1 MKYYF
6 LALGTLI
13 LVCVGCTFD
22 GHQILD
28 NGNEKGVYNA
38 PPAERMLRPGP
49 MVDGPGP
56 GVIPMMAN
64 PVPAYPAL
72 KITQVRFVGPHGMQI
87 GWQVPGGFAENQ
99 KIAPARKNF
108 QQGGTYRLKLTKIPG
123 AGREGLTLY
132 PTLQVYPATPMTD
145 AYLSH
150 DTVPIE
156 VTDEDLDTVENN
168 NFVTKVIYLPDPRY
182 QELAVAGVETL
193 VSTRLEPGV
202 DPVAEA
208 NRRGTILAVFRMGNM
223 DLEMPN
229 GVMTGANGRGDVNQ
243 VAYLDGD
250 RNEFAEPMPIS
261 AVEAGLSAVPAPMI
275 AAGYGLPGMATPP
288 VWGYPITG
296 TPIGL
301 AGPPHIPLGADCSL
315 KSHTIRNLTV
325 NNMPSPVDHVLID
338 VKQTPGFSVPPP
350 VKHITYTEDHPVYR
364 EGELAYPKWAL
375 PEGPAQG
382 RQVCPPGTPTP
393 GPQGP
398 QLTPDAQG
406 MPGPPPM
413 R

>member
-6 LALGTLI
+6 LALGTLF
-13 LVCVGCTFD
+13 LVCVGCAFD
-22 GHQILD
+22 GRQILD

-38 PPAERMLRPGP
+38 PPAERMLHPGP

-56 GVIPMMAN
+56 GVIPMMAS
-64 PVPAYPAL
+64 PAPPAPML
-72 KITQVRFVGPHGMQI
+72 KVTQVRFVGPAGMQI
-87 GWQVPGGFAENQ
+87 GWQIPNGFAENQ
-99 KIAPARKNF
+99 KTAPARKNF
-108 QQGGTYRLKLTKIPG
+108 MQGGTYRLKLTKIPG

-156 VTDEDLDTVENN
+156 VTDEDLDQVQSN

-229 GVMTGANGRGDVNQ
+229 GGMAAGPNGQNINQ
-243 VAYLDGD
+243 VVYLDGEKQ
-250 RNEFAEPMPIS
+250 EFAEPVPIS
-261 AVEAGLSAVPAPMI
+261 ALDAGLSAVPGPMI
-275 AAGYGLPGMATPP
+275 AAGGGYPGMATPP

-301 AGPPHIPLGADCSL
+301 PGPPHIPLGAPASL
-315 KSHTIRNLTV
+315 QSHTIRNLTV
-325 NNMPSPVDHVLID
+325 DNMPHPVDHMLID
-338 VKQTPGFSVPPP
+338 VKENPGYSVPPS
-350 VKHITYTEDHPVYR
+350 VKHSTYTEDHPVYR
-364 EGELAYPKWAL
+364 EGEVVYPKWAL
-375 PEGPAQG
+375 PEGAG
-382 RQVCPPGTPTP
+382 GGGACPPGAP
-393 GPQGP
+393 G
-398 QLTPDAQG
+398 
-406 MPGPPPM
+406 GPPVMPPQQ
-413 R
+413 

>member
-13 LVCVGCTFD
+13 LVCVGCSLD

-28 NGNEKGVYNA
+28 NGVEKGVYNA
-38 PPAERMLRPGP
+38 PPAERLYRPGP

-56 GVIPMMAN
+56 GVLPLLAA
-64 PVPAYPAL
+64 PVGGPGTMLKVTQIRFAGPA
-72 KITQVRFVGPHGMQI
+72 GMQI
-87 GWQVPGGFAENQ
+87 GWQVPGTFAENQ

-108 QQGGTYRLKLTKIPG
+108 PQGATYRLKLSHIPG
-123 AGREGLTLY
+123 RDGLTLY

-156 VTDEDLDTVENN
+156 ITDEDLDQVENN

-182 QELAVAGVETL
+182 QALAVAGVETL

-208 NRRGTILAVFRMGNM
+208 NRRGTILAVFRIGNR
-223 DLEMPN
+223 DLEIPN
-229 GVMTGANGRGDVNQ
+229 GTAANDPAGGINQ

-250 RNEFAEPMPIS
+250 RKEFAEPMPIS
-261 AVEAGLSAVPAPMI
+261 PVDAGLSGVPGPMVV
-275 AAGYGLPGMATPP
+275 AGYGHPGMPAPGPISGVGGTP
-288 VWGYPITG
+288 VWGMPMSG

-301 AGPPHIPLGADCSL
+301 TGPPALPFGAPASL
-315 KSHTIRNLTV
+315 TSFTMRNLTE
-325 NNMPSPVDHVLID
+325 NHLPQPVDHMLID
-338 VKQTPGFSVPPP
+338 VKETPGYSVPPP
-350 VKHITYTEDHPVYR
+350 VKHIEYTEEHPVYR
-364 EGELAYPKWAL
+364 EGEVLYPKWAL
-375 PEGPAQG
+375 PEGAGPGGAA
-382 RQVCPPGTPTP
+382 CPPGTPMP
-393 GPQGP
+393 PGAGPQ
-398 QLTPDAQG
+398 Q
-406 MPGPPPM
+406 
-413 R
+413 